1 MVFVEESEVRETSP
15 GRCERAS
22 TAGLFG
28 RILEA
33 AVEGVVVAEEEEWW
47 EELSRRLAR
56 EGLLLKVSLAGDAES
71 EVGAGS
77 ASGREVIIIN
87 WNLARCSERPWP

>member
-33 AVEGVVVAEEEEWW
+33 AVEGVMVAVEEEE
-47 EELSRRLAR
+47 
-56 EGLLLKVSLAGDAES
+56 
-71 EVGAGS
+71 
-77 ASGREVIIIN
+77 
-87 WNLARCSERPWP
+87 